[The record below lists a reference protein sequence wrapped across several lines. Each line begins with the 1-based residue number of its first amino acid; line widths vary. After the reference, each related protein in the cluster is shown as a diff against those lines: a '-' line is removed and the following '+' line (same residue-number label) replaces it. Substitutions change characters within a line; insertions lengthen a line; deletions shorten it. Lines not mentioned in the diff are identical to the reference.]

1 MRKILYIFLMLAFSV
16 SATAQRWQSSQ
27 PFHSEK
33 LGQDLPY
40 AVVLPAE
47 YEANP
52 EARYPVVYLTHGIGC
67 TPDDWNDKYIQ
78 FENTLTQ
85 LEAEGLGDMIY
96 IFPTGF
102 NQFAFVTTVM
112 VLVDVPLLQV
122 AAEAPIEAEQSIV
135 IAITAVLNR
144 QPFIIFL

>member
-16 SATAQRWQSSQ
+16 SATAQRWQSNQ

-40 AVVLPAE
+40 AVVLPEDYDSAE
-47 YEANP
+47 QNK
-52 EARYPVVYLTHGIGC
+52 YPVVYLTHGIGC

-85 LEAEGLGDMIY
+85 LESEGL
-96 IFPTGF
+96 
-102 NQFAFVTTVM
+102 
-112 VLVDVPLLQV
+112 
-122 AAEAPIEAEQSIV
+122 
-135 IAITAVLNR
+135 
-144 QPFIIFL
+144 